1 MKEDLTK
8 LLMQSYDEGVKDA
21 LDSVKEAL
29 AQPVQTVSLT
39 SARYIADED
48 DDIQVYQRPWVDLTI
63 EEIAACCMES
73 TTTQLQFA
81 RAVLA
86 KSKEKNNG

>member
-1 MKEDLTK
+1 MTERLIEK
-8 LLMQSYDEGVKDA
+8 LDRLANEAGIKDVTPEIRKFA
-21 LDSVKEAL
+21 LLVRADV
-29 AQPVQTVSLT
+29 VS
-39 SARYIADED
+39 RE
-48 DDIQVYQRPWVDLTI
+48 WVDLTI

-86 KSKEKNNG
+86 KSKEKNA